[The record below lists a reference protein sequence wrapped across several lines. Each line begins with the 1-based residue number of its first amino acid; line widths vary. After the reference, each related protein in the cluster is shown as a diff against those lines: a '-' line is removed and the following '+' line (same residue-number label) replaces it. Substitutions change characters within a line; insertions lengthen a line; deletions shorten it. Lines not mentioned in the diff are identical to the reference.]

1 MWWRPN
7 KGTKMRQ
14 QSNHFTFVITCYNCE
29 KYVEK
34 NLSSVLEQKYDNYDI
49 VYVDDA
55 STDYTFEKARQIL
68 EDSGFEE
75 ERLRISRNSFNK
87 GKMENVYNAVK
98 NSKEGTIIVIVDG
111 DDWLMNKH
119 VLTLL
124 NNVYDENIWMTNGS
138 YKVEPAGNIVGPKID
153 SNYWKGNIRHKT
165 WEFSHIGTFRREL
178 FLKIKLKDMLRKDGV
193 FFQTSSDQAMMW
205 PMAEMASEEHFF
217 PIYEPLYTY
226 NFQNP
231 LSDHCVKRVDQLDTE
246 KHIRN
251 LEPYKK
257 LEAL

>member
-1 MWWRPN
+1 MQRRN
-7 KGTKMRQ
+7 
-14 QSNHFTFVITCYNCE
+14 NHFTFIITCYNCE

-34 NLSSVLEQKYDNYDI
+34 NLNSIINQTYKNYDI

-55 STDYTFEKARQIL
+55 STDYTFEKANQVL
-68 EDSGFEE
+68 EDGEFPQD
-75 ERLRISRNSFNK
+75 RLKILRNSFNK

-98 NSKEGTIIVIVDG
+98 GSREETIIVIVDG
-111 DDWLMNKH
+111 DDWLVNDR
-119 VLTLL
+119 VLSLL
-124 NNVYDENIWMTNGS
+124 NNIYEEEVWMTNGS
-138 YKVEPAGNIVGPKID
+138 YEVVPSGQIVSPSINSD
-153 SNYWKGNIRHKT
+153 YWKGNIRHKT
-165 WEFSHIGTFRREL
+165 WEFSHLGTFRREL

-217 PIYEPLYTY
+217 PIYEPLYAY

-231 LSDHCVKRVDQLDTE
+231 LSDHCVKRVDQLETE

-251 LEPYKK
+251 LKPYKK
-257 LEAL
+257 LKGL